1 MNAVRPP
8 AVAGSFYPA
17 DPQILAAEV
26 RRMLD
31 AVPLAGEPA
40 LATAPKALIAPHAGY
55 IYSGPIA
62 ASAYA
67 RLRPASRDIS
77 RVVLMGPAHR
87 VAFHG
92 IGIST
97 AQAFR
102 TPLGDIP
109 LDSKAA
115 ELLSIPGV
123 VALDEAHREE
133 HSLEVHLPFL
143 QTLLDRFT
151 LLPLVAGMASDALV
165 ADVLEAVWG
174 GPETLIVIS
183 SDLSHYHAYDT
194 AAGLDRITA
203 DAITRFDPGAF
214 DHNGAC
220 GRTPLG
226 GLLTL
231 ARRRGMRI
239 EPLDIRNS
247 GDTAG
252 PRDHVVG
259 YGSWAL
265 YEPHPDHYLPRVLL
279 GLARRAIERRLTDRS
294 DPLPIPDMPELQE
307 KGACFVT
314 LHRDGQL
321 RGCIGSPIAW
331 RSLAEDVTENA
342 VNAAF
347 SDPRFPPVSADEM
360 FRVKLSLS
368 LLTPPAPMSF
378 TSQEDLLSQLRPGT
392 DGLVIEDGG
401 HHALFLPAVWEQ
413 VSDPAA
419 FLGHLKLKAGLP
431 LDHWSAT
438 FRASRFTA
446 EEYHED

>member
-1 MNAVRPP
+1 MGAIRPP

-17 DPQILAAEV
+17 DPQTLAADV
-26 RRMLD
+26 RRLLA
-31 AVPLAGEPA
+31 AVPSSAGP
-40 LATAPKALIAPHAGY
+40 APKALIAPHAGY
-55 IYSGPIA
+55 VYSGPIA
-62 ASAYA
+62 ATAYA
-67 RLRPASRDIS
+67 RIAEAGHDIS

-87 VAFHG
+87 VAFRG

-109 LDSKAA
+109 LDPVGA
-115 ELLSIPGV
+115 ELLAIPGV

-151 LLPLVAGMASDALV
+151 LLPLVAGDAPDQLV
-165 ADVLEAVWG
+165 AEVLERVWG

-183 SDLSHYHAYDT
+183 SDLSHYHDYETATERDHAT
-194 AAGLDRITA
+194 AAAIARLDP
-203 DAITRFDPGAF
+203 DSF
-214 DHNGAC
+214 DHYGAC

-252 PRDHVVG
+252 PRDRVVG

-265 YEPHPDHYLPRVLL
+265 YEPQPDRSLPQVLL
-279 GLARRAIERRLTDRS
+279 TLARRAIERRLTDRPH
-294 DPLPIPDMPELQE
+294 PLPIPDMPELRE

-314 LHRDGQL
+314 LHRDGHL
-321 RGCIGSPIAW
+321 RGCIGSPVAW
-331 RSLAEDVTENA
+331 RSLAEDIADNA
-342 VNAAF
+342 VRAAF
-347 SDPRFPPVSADEM
+347 SDPRFPPVGADEM

-368 LLTPPAPMSF
+368 LLTAPEPMRF
-378 TSQEDLLSQLRPGT
+378 EDENDLLSQLRPGI
-392 DGLVIEDGG
+392 DGLVIEDQG
-401 HHALFLPAVWEQ
+401 HHALFLPAVWQ
-413 VSDPAA
+413 QLPVPSA
-419 FLGHLKLKAGLP
+419 FLGHLKAKAGLP
-431 LDHWSAT
+431 ADHWSDS
-438 FRASRFTA
+438 FQASRFTA
-446 EEYHED
+446 EEYHEA

>member
-1 MNAVRPP
+1 MAFIRPP

-17 DPQILAAEV
+17 DPQILAADI
-26 RRMLD
+26 RRL
-31 AVPLAGEPA
+31 LAGAGEA
-40 LATAPKALIAPHAGY
+40 VHAMPKALIAPHAGY
-55 IYSGPIA
+55 VYSGPIA
-62 ASAYA
+62 ATAYA
-67 RLRPASRDIS
+67 HLRDHGRDIS

-87 VAFHG
+87 VSFRG

-109 LDSKAA
+109 LDPLAA
-115 ELLSIPGV
+115 KLVDIPGV

-151 LLPLVAGMASDALV
+151 LLPLIAGAAPDPLV
-165 ADVLEAVWG
+165 ADVLEAAWG

-183 SDLSHYHAYDT
+183 SDLSHYHDYDSAT
-194 AAGLDRITA
+194 ERDRATA
-203 DAITRFDPGAF
+203 DAIARLDSSSF
-214 DHNGAC
+214 DHYGAC

-252 PRDHVVG
+252 PRDQVVG

-265 YEPHPDHYLPRVLL
+265 YESRPDVSLPQALIA
-279 GLARRAIERRLTDRS
+279 LARRAIERRLTDRHE
-294 DPLPIPDMPELQE
+294 PLPIPDRPELHE

-314 LHRDGQL
+314 LHRDGNL
-321 RGCIGSPIAW
+321 RGCIGSPVAW
-331 RSLAEDVTENA
+331 RSLAEDVIDNA
-342 VNAAF
+342 ARAAF
-347 SDPRFPPVSADEM
+347 SDPRFPPIGADEM
-360 FRVKLSLS
+360 FRTTVSVSVLS
-368 LLTPPAPMSF
+368 APEPMDF
-378 TSQEDLLSQLRPGT
+378 RDEADLLNQLRPGV
-392 DGLVIEDGG
+392 DGLIIEDRG

-413 VSDPAA
+413 LPDAGE
-419 FLGHLKLKAGLP
+419 FLRHLKAKAGLGERP
-431 LDHWSAT
+431 WSDR
-438 FRASRFTA
+438 FQASRFTVTA
-446 EEYHED
+446 YHEA

>member
-1 MNAVRPP
+1 MAFVRPP

-17 DPQILAAEV
+17 DPRLLAADV
-26 RRMLD
+26 RRLLAD
-31 AVPLAGEPA
+31 AGGEAHP
-40 LATAPKALIAPHAGY
+40 APKALIAPHAGY

-62 ASAYA
+62 ATAYA
-67 RLRPASRDIS
+67 HLRDHGRDIS
-77 RVVLMGPAHR
+77 RVVLIGPAHR
-87 VAFHG
+87 VAFRG

-109 LDSKAA
+109 LDPLGAD
-115 ELLSIPGV
+115 LLSIPGV

-151 LLPLVAGMASDALV
+151 LLPLIAGAAPDGLV
-165 ADVLEAVWG
+165 ADVLDAAWG

-183 SDLSHYHAYDT
+183 SDLSHYHDYDT
-194 AAGLDRITA
+194 AAERDRATA
-203 DAITRFDPGAF
+203 DAIARLDPDSF
-214 DHNGAC
+214 DHYGAC

-252 PRDHVVG
+252 TRDKVVG

-265 YEPHPDHYLPRVLL
+265 YESRPDRTLPQTLL
-279 GLARRAIERRLTDRS
+279 ALARRAIERRLTDRHE
-294 DPLPIPDMPELQE
+294 PLPIPDLPRLHE

-314 LHRDGQL
+314 LHRDGNL
-321 RGCIGSPIAW
+321 RGCIGSPVAW
-331 RSLAEDVTENA
+331 RSLGEDLIDNA
-342 VNAAF
+342 ARAAF
-347 SDPRFPPVSADEM
+347 SDPRFPPVGADEM
-360 FRVKLSLS
+360 FRVSLS
-368 LLTPPAPMSF
+368 VSVLSEPELMTF
-378 TSQEDLLSQLRPGT
+378 KDEDDLLSQLRPGV
-392 DGLVIEDGG
+392 DGLVIEDRG
-401 HHALFLPAVWEQ
+401 HHALFLPAVWELLP
-413 VSDPAA
+413 DPDA
-419 FLGHLKLKAGLP
+419 FLGHLKAKAGLGAN
-431 LDHWSAT
+431 HWSDR
-438 FRASRFTA
+438 FEASRFTA
-446 EEYHED
+446 TEYHEA

>member
-1 MNAVRPP
+1 MRAMNAVRPP

-17 DPQILAAEV
+17 DPQVLAAEV
-26 RRMLD
+26 QRMLA
-31 AVPLAGEPA
+31 AVPPTGEP
-40 LATAPKALIAPHAGY
+40 APKALIAPHAGY

-67 RLRPASRDIS
+67 RLRSASRDIS

-102 TPLGDIP
+102 TPLGDVP
-109 LDSKAA
+109 LDPKGA

-151 LLPLVAGMASDALV
+151 LLPLVAGMAPDGLV

-183 SDLSHYHAYDT
+183 SDLSHYHDYET
-194 AAGLDRITA
+194 ATALDHTTA
-203 DAITRFDPGAF
+203 EAIARLDPDAF
-214 DHNGAC
+214 DHHGAC

-231 ARRRGMRI
+231 AKRRGLRI

-265 YEPHPDHYLPRVLL
+265 TETPPAALPQILL

-294 DPLPIPDMPELQE
+294 DPLPIPDLPDLRE

-314 LHRDGQL
+314 LHSDGHL

-342 VNAAF
+342 VHAAF

-360 FRVKLSLS
+360 FRVRLSLS

-378 TSQEDLLSQLRPGT
+378 ASEEDLLSQLRPGL

-413 VSDPAA
+413 VPDPAA
-419 FLGHLKLKAGLP
+419 FLGHLKVKAGLSP
-431 LDHWSAT
+431 DHWSEN
-438 FRASRFTA
+438 FHASRFTA
-446 EEYHED
+446 AEYHEG

>member
-1 MNAVRPP
+1 MEGVRPP

-17 DPQILAAEV
+17 DPQILAADV
-26 RRMLD
+26 RRLLA
-31 AVPLAGEPA
+31 AVPVSDAPP
-40 LATAPKALIAPHAGY
+40 PKALIAPHAGY

-62 ASAYA
+62 ATAYA
-67 RLRPASRDIS
+67 RLSRANRDIS

-102 TPLGDIP
+102 TPLGDVP
-109 LDSKAA
+109 LDPKAA
-115 ELLSIPGV
+115 ELLSLPGV

-151 LLPLVAGMASDALV
+151 LLPLVAGTASDDLV

-183 SDLSHYHAYDT
+183 SDLSHYHDYDAAT
-194 AAGLDRITA
+194 ALDRVTA
-203 DAITRFDPGAF
+203 DAITRLDPEAF
-214 DHNGAC
+214 DYHGAC

-226 GLLTL
+226 GLL
-231 ARRRGMRI
+231 AVAKRRGLRI

-252 PRDHVVG
+252 PRDRVVG

-265 YEPHPDHYLPRVLL
+265 YETPPAALPQVLL
-279 GLARRAIERRLTDRS
+279 GLARRAIESRLTDRS
-294 DPLPIPDMPELQE
+294 DPLPIPDRPELRE

-314 LHRDGQL
+314 LRRDGHL
-321 RGCIGSPIAW
+321 RGCIGSPMAW
-331 RSLAEDVTENA
+331 RPLAEDVTDNA
-342 VNAAF
+342 ARAAF
-347 SDPRFPPVSADEM
+347 SDPRFPPVGADEM
-360 FRVKLSLS
+360 FRIRLSLS
-368 LLTPPAPMSF
+368 LLTPPEPMSF
-378 TSQEDLLSQLRPGT
+378 TGEADLLSQLRPGT

-401 HHALFLPAVWEQ
+401 HHALFLPAVWDQ
-413 VSDPAA
+413 LPDPND
-419 FLGHLKLKAGLP
+419 FLEHLKTKAGL
-431 LDHWSAT
+431 DSGHWSDT

-446 EEYHED
+446 EEYHEG

>member
-1 MNAVRPP
+1 MDGVRPP

-17 DPQILAAEV
+17 DPQILAADV
-26 RRMLD
+26 RRLLA
-31 AVPLAGEPA
+31 AVPDSDAP
-40 LATAPKALIAPHAGY
+40 APKALIAPHAGY

-67 RLRPASRDIS
+67 RLSHASRAIS

-102 TPLGDIP
+102 TPLGDVP
-109 LDSKAA
+109 LDPQIA
-115 ELLSIPGV
+115 ELLSLPGV

-151 LLPLVAGMASDALV
+151 LLPLVAGMASDDLV

-183 SDLSHYHAYDT
+183 SDLSHYHDYQT
-194 AAGLDRITA
+194 ATALDHATA
-203 DAITRFDPGAF
+203 DAITRLDPAAF
-214 DHNGAC
+214 DHHGAC

-226 GLLTL
+226 GLL
-231 ARRRGMRI
+231 AVAKRRGLRI

-252 PRDHVVG
+252 PRDRVVG

-265 YEPHPDHYLPRVLL
+265 YETPPAALPQVLL
-279 GLARRAIERRLTDRS
+279 GLARRAIESRLTDRS
-294 DPLPIPDMPELQE
+294 DPLPIPDRPELRE

-314 LHRDGQL
+314 LRCDGHL
-321 RGCIGSPIAW
+321 RGCIGSPMAW
-331 RSLAEDVTENA
+331 RPLAEDVTENA
-342 VNAAF
+342 VRAAF
-347 SDPRFPPVSADEM
+347 SDPRFPPVGADEM
-360 FRVKLSLS
+360 FRIRLSLS
-368 LLTPPAPMSF
+368 LLTPPEPMSF
-378 TSQEDLLSQLRPGT
+378 TGEADLLSQLRPGT

-401 HHALFLPAVWEQ
+401 HHALFLPAVWDQ
-413 VSDPAA
+413 LPDPID
-419 FLGHLKLKAGLP
+419 FLGHLKAKAGLDS
-431 LDHWSAT
+431 DHWSDT

-446 EEYHED
+446 EEYHEG